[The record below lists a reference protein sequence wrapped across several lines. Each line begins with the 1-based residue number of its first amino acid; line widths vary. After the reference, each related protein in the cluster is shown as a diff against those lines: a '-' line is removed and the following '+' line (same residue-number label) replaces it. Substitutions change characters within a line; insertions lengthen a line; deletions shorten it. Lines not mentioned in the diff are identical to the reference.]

1 MKHFALIFALAA
13 PVHADGFSPA
23 LTDPE
28 VIAPRAAWSGPYVGL
43 TYSRVTETSE
53 TVECFKLG
61 QPRACD
67 DPVFAYYPEYREEI
81 RTQIETSDN
90 AAGVLL
96 GYRFDLGR
104 VVPGVEV
111 ALYDGAAVPGVSLG
125 LDLGG
130 LLPYVHMDRDGP
142 ALGIEVKLSPRI
154 SAGVRGGEN
163 GAAVTLGWGW

>member
-1 MKHFALIFALAA
+1 MKHAALIIALAVPA
-13 PVHADGFSPA
+13 SADGFNPA

-81 RTQIETSDN
+81 RTQIESSDN

-96 GYRFDLGR
+96 GYRFDMGR
-104 VVPGVEV
+104 VVPGVELGIYGGEAV
-111 ALYDGAAVPGVSLG
+111 PAVSLGVDLGRVLPFASYSRNGASVGLDVRIGDRLTAGVRAADGAA
-125 LDLGG
+125 
-130 LLPYVHMDRDGP
+130 
-142 ALGIEVKLSPRI
+142 
-154 SAGVRGGEN
+154 
-163 GAAVTLGWGW
+163 AVTIGWAF

>member
-1 MKHFALIFALAA
+1 MKHVALIFALAV

-23 LTDPE
+23 LADPE

-67 DPVFAYYPEYREEI
+67 DPVFTYYPEYREEI

-104 VVPGVEV
+104 LVPGAEI
-111 ALYDGAAVPGVSLG
+111 AFYDGDAVPGVSLG
-125 LDLGG
+125 VDLGN
-130 LLPYVHMDRDGP
+130 LLPYVHMDRDGA
-142 ALGIEVKLSPRI
+142 ALGFEARLSPRI
-154 SAGVRGGEN
+154 SAGVRAGDG
-163 GAAVTLGWGW
+163 GAALTIGLGW